1 MILNKYIK
9 SSDDF
14 YKYLNCK
21 INNSLNDLENL
32 EESGKMINIY
42 LNREVIE

>member
-14 YKYLNCK
+14 YKYLNCE
-21 INNSLNDLENL
+21 INDLENL